1 MLGWAGPS
9 DTPGGGPCLP
19 SEAGSRQG
27 PGQPG
32 GSYQPASL
40 PGKPVSTTR
49 RVRSSGGC
57 FPSSHSCD
65 DLGAV
70 QMTPERRGC
79 REPAT
84 RPAAPQL
91 GRAVGAAHHRWKV
104 LLGHK
109 GPGIQGSRLH
119 SPLSPA
125 IRTAHSQ
132 TRGVPPPGKSCLEST
147 RSPAVR
153 YERRQ
158 VQARAEPSSRPIV
171 GTRARRPPSAPRDP
185 LRPRTPARTGP
196 PTKPR
201 LPPNST
207 FG

>member
-70 QMTPERRGC
+70 QMTQGDEGAESLLRG
-79 REPAT
+79 
-84 RPAAPQL
+84 QL
-91 GRAVGAAHHRWKV
+91 
-104 LLGHK
+104 
-109 GPGIQGSRLH
+109 
-119 SPLSPA
+119 PLSWGGQWGLLTIA
-125 IRTAHSQ
+125 
-132 TRGVPPPGKSCLEST
+132 GKSCLVT
-147 RSPAVR
+147 RAPASKAPAFTAPCPLQL
-153 YERRQ
+153 E
-158 VQARAEPSSRPIV
+158 RPIRRCV
-171 GTRARRPPSAPRDP
+171 ESHPEGSPWKAPARLPSATNAAKSKFGRN
-185 LRPRTPARTGP
+185 LLHAR
-196 PTKPR
+196 
-201 LPPNST
+201 
-207 FG
+207 